1 MKRVVYLVVSL
12 LVVASLPAAE
22 EVPTEWRTVAEST
35 EFRATSSY
43 DGTVELLLRIA
54 DASPAIRLEFFGRT
68 ASGKPLPLVVVSAR
82 RSFTPEAAVRAGAP
96 VLLIQ
101 SCIHAGE
108 VDGKDASLIL
118 LRDWAL
124 ERRALPSDV
133 VVLFVPIFNADG
145 HERVSPFN
153 RPNQDGPV
161 EGMGFRTTANGINLN
176 RDHIRLA
183 SPEMRAL
190 MRLFN
195 RWRPH
200 LHVDNHVTNGS
211 DHAWILTWIVSA
223 PPLLHPAI
231 HGWNQTHLTRVWKR
245 TEEAG
250 HPNGPYVSLADRTD
264 PTRGIEWYPSRPR
277 LSSEHFPLRNR
288 ASITIEM
295 HSHKP
300 FRDRVMANHD
310 FLAELVSEMDQAG
323 EELVRAVDRA
333 EADTIAMG
341 KIDAEASDVVV
352 RWKLSDAV
360 DRLQWPAYDWVVE
373 SSQVTGESYLR
384 YLPGTVRE
392 IEVDWRHAPAPEL
405 TLPRPRGYLVLAGW
419 PQIERMVADHGLRA
433 HRVVADTEFEL
444 ETIRVGDPEFGSTPY
459 QGATMVEDFAISR
472 QVERRV
478 VPAGSVWIPADQPD
492 FEVAVQLFEPEA
504 SDSLLRWGMVN
515 TVFERKEYIGT
526 ATLEEQAERMLEEDQ
541 VRAAWQQAL
550 QDRDFA
556 ADPRARSLWWYRRT
570 PYWDEQVGLL
580 PIMRVLEVPPWQ
592 TRPWDG
598 PVEE

>member
-1 MKRVVYLVVSL
+1 MKHVTSLVVSL
-12 LVVASLPAAE
+12 SIVASLSAAE
-22 EVPTEWRTVAEST
+22 AVPTEWQTVAEST
-35 EFRATSSY
+35 DFRETSSY
-43 DGTVELLLRIA
+43 DETVDLLRRLA
-54 DASPAIRLEFFGRT
+54 AASPAIRLEFFGRS
-68 ASGKPLPLVVVSAR
+68 AAGRPLPQVVVSAR
-82 RSFTPEAAVRAGAP
+82 QSFTPEAAVRAGAP

-118 LRDWAL
+118 LRDWTL
-124 ERRALPSDV
+124 ERRSLPRDV

-176 RDHIRLA
+176 RDHMRLA

-190 MRLFN
+190 IRLFN

-211 DHAWILTWIVSA
+211 DHAWILTWIVSE

-231 HGWNQTHLTRVWKR
+231 HGWNRNRLSSVLTR
-245 TEEAG
+245 TEKAG

-295 HSHKP
+295 HSYKP

-310 FLAELVSEMDQAG
+310 FLVELISELDQAG
-323 EELVRAVDRA
+323 EELVRAVSRA
-333 EADTIAMG
+333 EADTVAMG
-341 KIDAEASDVVV
+341 RADAEASDVVI
-352 RWKLSDAV
+352 RWRLADNI
-360 DRLQWPAYDWVVE
+360 DRLRWQPHDWVVE
-373 SSQVTGESYLR
+373 RSQVTGESYLR
-384 YLPGTVRE
+384 YLPGRVRE
-392 IEVDWRHAPAPEL
+392 IEVGWRHAPSPEL

-419 PQIERMVADHGLRA
+419 PQIERMVADHGLQAR
-433 HRVVADTEFEL
+433 RVVADTEAEL
-444 ETIRVGDPEFGSTPY
+444 ETIRVSDPEIASTPY
-459 QGATMVEDFAISR
+459 QGATMVENFAISR
-472 QVERRV
+472 QLERRV
-478 VPAGSVWIPADQPD
+478 VPAASVWIPADQPD

-504 SDSLLRWGMVN
+504 SDSLLRWGMIS

-526 ATLEEQAERMLEEDQ
+526 ATLEEQARRMLEDDE
-541 VRAAWQQAL
+541 VRSEWQQAL
-550 QDRDFA
+550 EDRDFA
-556 ADPRARSLWWYRRT
+556 ADPRARALWWYRRT

-580 PIMRVLEVPPWQ
+580 PIMRVLEVPTWQ

-598 PVEE
+598 PVVD